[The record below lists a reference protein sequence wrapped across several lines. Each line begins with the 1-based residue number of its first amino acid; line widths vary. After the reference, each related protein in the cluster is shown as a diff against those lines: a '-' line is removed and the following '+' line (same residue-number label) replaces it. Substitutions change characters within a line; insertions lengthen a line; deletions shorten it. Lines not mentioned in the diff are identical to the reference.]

1 MLPRRRSN
9 ERMRG
14 PVLDATTKR
23 FVFEI
28 LAWKID
34 SSLTDPVRSGA
45 AAMTKART
53 NRRPPR
59 LRRGSL
65 RSQEFC
71 KSQRG
76 RDLPPRS
83 GWRASDATSDE
94 ENPTVG
100 RSRKQGRRKP
110 SREQKRVGGYVSR
123 RVLKLDGEEDLFCT
137 PFREERICVLDEE
150 APHWD
155 VEDPCTPRTPP
166 QAPIRLQQNPFSPTS
181 RRIRLRILSS
191 VSLRLFSAAGWLKK
205 SRRQRHAERKS
216 DGGEVLEDSW
226 HGEEDV
232 AEVSERDE
240 GDFIN
245 VPLLAMQQMRIRAD
259 SETFRAQATGARSDP
274 CVPTRFGENP
284 AVCLAVSSF
293 RDARDRHR
301 AILHRLS
308 SAPPV
313 CRGNDI
319 RSFGAIPPP
328 ALHVLHAR
336 TQVDTEAAAGNG
348 TGWHRCRTQCTR
360 AGQRQVAAVAP

>member
-9 ERMRG
+9 ERMRV

-28 LAWKID
+28 SAWKID
-34 SSLTDPVRSGA
+34 SSLTDPVRSVA
-45 AAMTKART
+45 AAMTKARA

-71 KSQRG
+71 KSQRST
-76 RDLPPRS
+76 DLPPRS

-110 SREQKRVGGYVSR
+110 SRERKRVDGYVSR

-155 VEDPCTPRTPP
+155 VEYPCTPRTPP

-181 RRIRLRILSS
+181 RRIHLRILSS

-240 GDFIN
+240 GNFTN

-259 SETFRAQATGARSDP
+259 SETFRAQAIGARSDP
-274 CVPTRFGENP
+274 CVPTGSEKILPYAWR
-284 AVCLAVSSF
+284 CLLFVTLG
-293 RDARDRHR
+293 
-301 AILHRLS
+301 I
-308 SAPPV
+308 
-313 CRGNDI
+313 GI
-319 RSFGAIPPP
+319 
-328 ALHVLHAR
+328 VLFCTGFLLR
-336 TQVDTEAAAGNG
+336 PQSAAAMTFGVLVLSPP
-348 TGWHRCRTQCTR
+348 RPCMSCTR
-360 AGQRQVAAVAP
+360 ARKLTQKRPQATVLGGIGVARSALVRDDAK